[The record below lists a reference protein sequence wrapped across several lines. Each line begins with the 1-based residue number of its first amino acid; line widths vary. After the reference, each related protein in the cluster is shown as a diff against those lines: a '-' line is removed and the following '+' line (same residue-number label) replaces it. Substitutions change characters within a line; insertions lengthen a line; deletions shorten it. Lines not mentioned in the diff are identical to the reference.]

1 MYVNE
6 TKRVESL
13 LLGLLMLLIKILL
26 KIKEK
31 QTTKF
36 SLNARSTLQCLA
48 RKITFVVNIF
58 KKN

>member
-6 TKRVESL
+6 IKRIESL

-36 SLNARSTLQCLA
+36 SLNARSTYNAWLE
-48 RKITFVVNIF
+48 K
-58 KKN
+58 